1 MQIHINEPEVGTRNF
16 DNLITAAVTAWQ
28 SKPRW
33 KLLKYARTVEKQ
45 ANQDESS
52 HSIGQ
57 VAGIVFLRDAEIQ
70 TDDVVATE
78 PEMTAEGTVDEV
90 VQWVTQQLDLPD
102 EDYDSD
108 SDLDFCSDCN
118 SDLG

>member
-1 MQIHINEPEVGTRNF
+1 
-16 DNLITAAVTAWQ
+16 
-28 SKPRW
+28 
-33 KLLKYARTVEKQ
+33 
-45 ANQDESS
+45 
-52 HSIGQ
+52 
-57 VAGIVFLRDAEIQ
+57 
-70 TDDVVATE
+70 
-78 PEMTAEGTVDEV
+78 MTAEGTVDEV